1 MDRFKSKT
9 SVERMALIAIS
20 ASLYAAAI
28 AVTSPIPTPWGIGHF
43 RPGVIVPALFA
54 LISTPMV
61 AGMGAAIGT
70 FIGSF
75 ILSLFGLS
83 NPVLSLVSGVPG
95 NFIAFY
101 LLSFLSYRYRSLA
114 AFIASSLI
122 SLFIGNI
129 IAASGVLLYYST
141 VTPLWLSWTIEAKLS
156 VIIGLTLFWVTTML
170 PFVVTLTPVIAGAL
184 NPIISN
190 LNSSMLRRVEFT
202 KIGSGSRTI
211 YSSLIV
217 ALILILVYITATL
230 TPIGDIL
237 FAKVIKPEYTPWV
250 KTLILIS
257 GLVTLVFGIAVSVM
271 LKIESK
277 INSSSIRTYT
287 DS

>member
-1 MDRFKSKT
+1 MDKLKGRVG
-9 SVERMALIAIS
+9 VERVALIAIS

-28 AVTSPIPTPWGIGHF
+28 AITSPIPTPWGVGHF

-83 NPVLSLVSGVPG
+83 NPILSLIAGVPG
-95 NFIAFY
+95 NFVAFY
-101 LLSFLSYRYRSLA
+101 LLGFLSSRYRSLA
-114 AFIASSLI
+114 AFIASSLV

-129 IAASGVLLYYST
+129 IAASGVLLYYSA
-141 VTPLWLSWTIEAKLS
+141 VVPLWLSWTIEAKLS

-170 PFVVTLTPVIAGAL
+170 PFVITITPVIAGAL

-190 LNSSMLRRVEFT
+190 LNSSILRRVEFT
-202 KIGSGSRTI
+202 RIGSRSKTI
-211 YSSLIV
+211 YSSMIV
-217 ALILILVYITATL
+217 ALILISIYATVTL

-237 FAKVIKPEYTPWV
+237 FVKAIKPEYIPWV
-250 KTLILIS
+250 KNLILIS
-257 GLVTLVFGIAVSVM
+257 GLITLAFGIAASM
-271 LKIESK
+271 IMKIEGK
-277 INSSSIRTYT
+277 IGSIGIRT
-287 DS
+287 